1 MKNLVI
7 TIDGPAGSGKST
19 TAKLVAKRLGL
30 LYLDT
35 GAMYRAI
42 ALKALMKGIDLE
54 DERSLENLAN
64 DTQIDVIPDPDGCR
78 VIMDGEDVSE
88 RIRTHEV
95 SQASS
100 KVSAVRGVRRRLI
113 EIQRRIG
120 AAGGIVAEGRD
131 IGSVVFPDADI
142 KIYLDADIET
152 RTLRRMKDMERSGEQ
167 IPFEKVKEDIQRRD
181 KQDSSRQLS
190 PLIVPEGAKII
201 DTSNLS
207 IEEQVEK
214 VLDEVRRRLEKN
226 N

>member
-1 MKNLVI
+1 LKNLVI

>member
-42 ALKALMKGIDLE
+42 ALKALRKGIDLE
-54 DERSLENLAN
+54 DEGSLERLAN

-88 RIRTHEV
+88 SIRAHEV

-100 KVSAVRGVRRRLI
+100 KVSAVKGVRMRLI
-113 EIQRRIG
+113 ELQRRIG
-120 AAGGIVAEGRD
+120 SGGGIVAEGRD
-131 IGSVVFPDADI
+131 IGSVVFPNADI
-142 KIYLDADIET
+142 KIYLDADIGT
-152 RTLRRMKDMERSGEQ
+152 RTLRRMKEMEKSGEQ
-167 IPFEKVKEDIQRRD
+167 ISFEKIKQDIQQRD
-181 KQDSSRQLS
+181 RQDSSRSLS
-190 PLIVPEGAKII
+190 PLIVPEGAKVI
-201 DTSNLS
+201 DTSNLT

-214 VLDEVRRRLEKN
+214 VLDEVRRRFGRN
-226 N
+226 D